1 MDVDI
6 AFQHMERASHAQ
18 QWVPCTLCLVAYLGI
33 WTSAVMHDEAPA
45 VNSNYGSGDVERS
58 EEIKKEE
65 MAVTTL
71 AQARVLC
78 NVTCYMI
85 RST

>member
-6 AFQHMERASHAQ
+6 QFQHRERASHAQ

-45 VNSNYGSGDVERS
+45 VNSNYGSGDG
-58 EEIKKEE
+58 
-65 MAVTTL
+65 
-71 AQARVLC
+71 
-78 NVTCYMI
+78 
-85 RST
+85 